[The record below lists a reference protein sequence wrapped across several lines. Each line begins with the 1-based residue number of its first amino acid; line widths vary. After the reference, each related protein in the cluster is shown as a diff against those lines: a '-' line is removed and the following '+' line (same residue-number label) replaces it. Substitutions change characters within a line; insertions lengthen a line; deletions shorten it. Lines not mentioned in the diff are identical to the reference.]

1 MEIQFYSIYGS
12 ASLLM
17 VIVGLTMISY
27 LKKAK
32 MNYQKTVLGASIF
45 WLYLSSVFLILLG
58 SLTMISVL
66 VTFYFD
72 LKLNDYL

>member
-32 MNYQKTVLGASIF
+32 MNYQKTVLGASVF